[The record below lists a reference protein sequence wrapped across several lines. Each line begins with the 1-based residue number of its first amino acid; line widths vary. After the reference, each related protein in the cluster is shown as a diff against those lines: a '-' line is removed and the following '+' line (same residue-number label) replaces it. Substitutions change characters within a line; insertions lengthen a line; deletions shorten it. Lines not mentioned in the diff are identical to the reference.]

1 MLSNE
6 ALYFLLDKIYDKE
19 YEKYIEIGI
28 VADDDSR
35 IESYQKCIDFLI
47 KHEVQLKK
55 DASATNMEAIAYFNS
70 KMDLFKERLE
80 KKHPFEPRLG

>member
-35 IESYQKCIDFLI
+35 IESYQKCIDFLKSRRTKTSFWSI
-47 KHEVQLKK
+47 EY
-55 DASATNMEAIAYFNS
+55 S
-70 KMDLFKERLE
+70 FKS
-80 KKHPFEPRLG
+80 

>member
-6 ALYFLLDKIYDKE
+6 ALYFMLDKLYDKE

-47 KHEVQLKK
+47 EHEVQLKK
-55 DASATNMEAIAYFNS
+55 DAEAIETFNS
-70 KMDLFKERLE
+70 KMELFKERIE
-80 KKHPFEPRLG
+80 KKHPFDPRLG